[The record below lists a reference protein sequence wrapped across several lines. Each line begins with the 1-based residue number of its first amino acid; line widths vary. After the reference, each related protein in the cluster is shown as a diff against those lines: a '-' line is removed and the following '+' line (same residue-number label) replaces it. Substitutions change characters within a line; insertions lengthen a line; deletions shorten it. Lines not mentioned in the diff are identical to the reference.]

1 MSFQYGGQ
9 VDGFKQASGINHQWT
24 IEQYLNEAQGDISN
38 AMSIFL
44 RKIAEFCEAT
54 SSNEVQAKI
63 LLNKDYDVAIA
74 AQKYRESV
82 AGFKQ
87 ASGINHPWTI
97 EQYLNETE
105 YNISNAMQILQSKI
119 SEFRETTSSN
129 EQEAR
134 KFLEFDYDV
143 AIAVEKYF
151 VEQEK
156 QQQQNQKQSDEN
168 EETLIAKFMSYT
180 DCSKD
185 LAKQYLNNA
194 YNDINIALN
203 KHKIDKQNRDKNV
216 PNQTQVEYNQQ
227 NVNLTQSFNVQPLSE
242 ERKNQNVGFFG
253 QKKEKK
259 QATYDEK
266 YIYKPDNENNVPSQQ
281 SQEPDKNFDQ
291 NTNSQENKCIENLPK
306 QETYSQQSQNW
317 ATPQNNF
324 VPQQGQTN
332 VPITNTFKANPAQ
345 YPVVNNFGQQQNQ
358 TQNIPIQNQQSFQPN
373 SPQHQPNPFVQ
384 QSNYPAQQFPQN
396 LQAPT
401 FVPNQ
406 FNQNQ
411 NVQPFSPTQQ
421 FQPINQQQFGQPQ
434 TGKQFQPNINFGNNQ
449 QVFSPIIP
457 TYQVPNNQFNQQG
470 NKVNGTIIMCVVYD
484 GNKALI
490 FLQQQLKMFQEQFL
504 VNHQIETLNDSDI
517 LSLTVQEQYFEQVK
531 KALIAL
537 HTQESLLHQQRKNEE
552 EIKQRT
558 EKELDQ
564 LKQDNDRLQ
573 DQIKQLNSEKDT
585 QNQKIQ
591 IIEQQ
596 NQKLRQEH
604 NGALMNLS
612 QQVQQNEVLL
622 QEVQNLRAKICSSNQ
637 MQPVNPQMQIMSPQ
651 PQIQSPQPFQSQ
663 NLNNQKI
670 IAVID
675 MQTQPLQIQAVGNYL
690 VGKGA
695 NVQLNGT
702 TFQIQ
707 YTPSQA
713 PAIEQAMNEIVSQ
726 LQGVRRLQ

>member
-1 MSFQYGGQ
+1 MSFQYAGQ
-9 VDGFKQASGINHQWT
+9 VDGFKQASGINHWWT

-44 RKIAEFCEAT
+44 RKIAEFREAT
-54 SSNEVQAKI
+54 SSE
-63 LLNKDYDVAIA
+63 
-74 AQKYRESV
+74 
-82 AGFKQ
+82 
-87 ASGINHPWTI
+87 
-97 EQYLNETE
+97 
-105 YNISNAMQILQSKI
+105 
-119 SEFRETTSSN
+119 

-143 AIAVEKYF
+143 AIAAEKYF

-156 QQQQNQKQSDEN
+156 QQQQNQQQNDEN
-168 EETLIAKFMSYT
+168 EETLIAKFMGYT
-180 DCSKD
+180 ECSKD

-194 YNDINIALN
+194 QNDINIALN
-203 KHKIDKQNRDKNV
+203 KYKIDKQNRDKQNV

-227 NVNLTQSFNVQPLSE
+227 NVNQTQQFNVQPQSE

-266 YIYKPDNENNVPSQQ
+266 YIYKSDNENNVPSQQ

-291 NTNSQENKCIENLPK
+291 NTNSQENKFIENQPK
-306 QETYSQQSQNW
+306 QETCSQQSQNW

-324 VPQQGQTN
+324 VPQQGQTKPVN
-332 VPITNTFKANPAQ
+332 QAQ
-345 YPVVNNFGQQQNQ
+345 YSSNFGQQQNQ

-384 QSNYPAQQFPQN
+384 QSNYPAQQFTKN
-396 LQAPT
+396 FQAPT

-421 FQPINQQQFGQPQ
+421 FQPVNQQQFGQPQ

-449 QVFSPIIP
+449 QIFSPIIP
-457 TYQVPNNQFNQQG
+457 TNQVPNNQFNQQG
-470 NKVNGTIIMCVVYD
+470 NKVNGTILMCVVYD

-517 LSLTVQEQYFEQVK
+517 LSLTIQEQYFEQVK

-537 HTQESLLHQQRKNEE
+537 HTQESLLHQQRKNEV

-585 QNQKIQ
+585 QHQKIQ

-596 NQKLRQEH
+596 NQKLMQEH

-612 QQVQQNEVLL
+612 QQVQKNEVLL
-622 QEVQNLRAKICSSNQ
+622 QEVQNLRAKIYSSKQ

-651 PQIQSPQPFQSQ
+651 PQIQSPQPYQSQ

-675 MQTQPLQIQAVGNYL
+675 MQTQPLQIQVVGNYL

-702 TFQIQ
+702 TFKIQ